1 MTAEQIITIVINGV
15 INLIILFFIIRS
27 NTVVKERLKSQDD
40 INMKMKSFMD
50 IFSVDEL
57 KKFVDVRTETMKL
70 NLENHIEKHKKEFA
84 KDSENIIRNLLEKD
98 IANEVGN
105 IEAKYDEICEAIYE
119 LLLYIPVKE
128 RPEFIKVFLPLTGED
143 FIEELKNYNEWP
155 NT

>member
-1 MTAEQIITIVINGV
+1 MTI
-15 INLIILFFIIRS
+15 IILGVYTLVYVIVFFIQ
-27 NTVVKERLKSQDD
+27 KSQIDSQKAV
-40 INMKMKSFMD
+40 ITSMKSFMD

-98 IANEVGN
+98 IAKEVGN
-105 IEAKYDEICEAIYE
+105 IEEKYDEICEAIYE
-119 LLLYIPVKE
+119 LLLSIPVNE
-128 RPEFIKVFLPLTGED
+128 RPEFIKVFLPLTGDD

>member
-1 MTAEQIITIVINGV
+1 MSNELTI
-15 INLIILFFIIRS
+15 IILGVYTLVYVIVFFIQ
-27 NTVVKERLKSQDD
+27 KSQIDSQKAV
-40 INMKMKSFMD
+40 ITSMKSFMD

-98 IANEVGN
+98 IAKEVGN
-105 IEAKYDEICEAIYE
+105 IEEKYDEICEAIYE
-119 LLLYIPVKE
+119 LLLSIPVNE
-128 RPEFIKVFLPLTGED
+128 RPEFIKVFLPLTGDD

>member
-1 MTAEQIITIVINGV
+1 MSNELTI
-15 INLIILFFIIRS
+15 IILGVYTLVYVIVFFIQ
-27 NTVVKERLKSQDD
+27 KSQIDSQKAV
-40 INMKMKSFMD
+40 ITSMKSFMD

-98 IANEVGN
+98 IAKEVGN
-105 IEAKYDEICEAIYE
+105 IEEKYDEICEAIYE
-119 LLLYIPVKE
+119 LLLSIPVNE
-128 RPEFIKVFLPLTGED
+128 RPDFIKVFLPLTGDD

>member
-1 MTAEQIITIVINGV
+1 MSNEMTI
-15 INLIILFFIIRS
+15 IILGVYTLVYVIVFFIQ
-27 NTVVKERLKSQDD
+27 KSQIDSQKAV
-40 INMKMKSFMD
+40 ITSMKSFMD

-98 IANEVGN
+98 IAKEVGN
-105 IEAKYDEICEAIYE
+105 IEEKYDEICEAIYE
-119 LLLYIPVKE
+119 LLLSIPVNE
-128 RPEFIKVFLPLTGED
+128 RPEFIKVFLPLTGDD